1 MLKEQGVE
9 IQKQAMSSSVSV
21 ETLKV
26 AFADVIEAM
35 DSISTYKQQ
44 ALPKMRETI
53 NQFRELAE
61 TGEKQIQRLEKGNEV
76 KFLSS

>member
-1 MLKEQGVE
+1 ME
-9 IQKQAMSSSVSV
+9 SSVSV

-35 DSISTYKQQ
+35 DSIRTYKQQ
-44 ALPKMRETI
+44 ALPKMRETN
-53 NQFRELAE
+53 NQFKEHAE

-76 KFLSS
+76 NLLSN